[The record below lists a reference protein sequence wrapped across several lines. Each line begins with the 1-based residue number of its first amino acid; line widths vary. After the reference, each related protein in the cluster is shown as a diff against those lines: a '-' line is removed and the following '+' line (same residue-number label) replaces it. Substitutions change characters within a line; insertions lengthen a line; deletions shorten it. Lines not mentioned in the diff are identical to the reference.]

1 MIDYAN
7 RKPKEK
13 KQDVLKNI
21 KLSSKLKDDFDRACA
36 NMNVSSSKMIRNL
49 MEKFLQETKER

>member
-1 MIDYAN
+1 MIDYAH

-21 KLSSKLKDDFDRACA
+21 KLSSKLKDDFDKACA
-36 NMNVSSSKMIRNL
+36 KMGVSSSKMIRSL